1 MALSGA
7 DLVHT
12 DSSRE
17 YAVPGCP
24 NLGRPQLYLPND
36 QAEQGWTAQ
45 FFLFWA
51 FHSVQFHRIFMF
63 VMSFLVVEHGLRYC
77 LGSHIPWKVATYR
90 VVMKQTVTI
99 STIIFVISQITVCRI
114 SFYIGCAKSKYPFI
128 ILG

>member
-36 QAEQGWTAQ
+36 QAGQGWTAQ
-45 FFLFWA
+45 FFLFLFWA
-51 FHSVQFHRIFMF
+51 FHSVQFHRISMF
-63 VMSFLVVEHGLRYC
+63 VYVSNFLVVEHGLRYC
-77 LGSHIPWKVATYR
+77 PGSHIPCGGL
-90 VVMKQTVTI
+90 QL
-99 STIIFVISQITVCRI
+99 
-114 SFYIGCAKSKYPFI
+114 IG
-128 ILG
+128 L